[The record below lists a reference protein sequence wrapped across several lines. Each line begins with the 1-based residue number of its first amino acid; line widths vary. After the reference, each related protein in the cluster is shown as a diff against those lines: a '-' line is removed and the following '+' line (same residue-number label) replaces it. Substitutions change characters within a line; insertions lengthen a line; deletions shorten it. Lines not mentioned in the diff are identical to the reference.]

1 MKVELNDSGTFTL
14 IEKYIND
21 NYKIIDRKHLFEIF
35 HYNKNYFYE
44 IIKKNTG
51 MTFIEYIQDVRVTK
65 AAELL
70 SNTDRSIISISEAV
84 GYNNTAYFYKI
95 FKKKHKIT
103 PKEYRMR
110 AKRAR
115 VSSEN

>member
-1 MKVELNDSGTFTL
+1 MRMELNDPGTFKL
-14 IEKYIND
+14 IEKYIGE
-21 NYKIIDRKHLFEIF
+21 NYKIIDREHLLEIF

-51 MTFIEYIQDVRVTK
+51 MTFIEYIQDVRITK

-70 SNTDRSIISISEAV
+70 SKTDKNIMSISEAV

-95 FKKKHKIT
+95 FKKKYKKT
-103 PKEYRMR
+103 PKEYRLHI
-110 AKRAR
+110 KRTR
-115 VSSEN
+115 